1 MPHWLT
7 AATLYLGL
15 APFLLAEDVQ
25 NSDPEKY
32 WLNDYATALQQA
44 KQSNKLLFVVF
55 R

>member
-15 APFLLAEDVQ
+15 APFVFADDIQ
-25 NSDPEKY
+25 KGDQKKY
-32 WLNDYATALQQA
+32 WLTDYATALQQA
-44 KQSNKLLFVVF
+44 KQSNKLVFVVF

>member
-7 AATLYLGL
+7 VATLYLGL
-15 APFLLAEDVQ
+15 APFVFANDIQ
-25 NSDPEKY
+25 KDDPKKS
-32 WLNDYATALQQA
+32 WLTEYATALQQA